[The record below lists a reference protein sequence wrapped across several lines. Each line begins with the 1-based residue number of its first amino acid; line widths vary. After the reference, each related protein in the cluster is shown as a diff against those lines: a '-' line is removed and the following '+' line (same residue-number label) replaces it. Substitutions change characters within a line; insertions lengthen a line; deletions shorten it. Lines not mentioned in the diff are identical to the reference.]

1 MQVGMDSMAHLVFSP
16 TSFCAPSRR
25 SSCFSE
31 NEKINESSQSMLFNK
46 KASSQNIDSSVFLH
60 MTVESRPSLWFIFGL
75 RVALRVCVCECWYL
89 RQCVYSRKAPL
100 YGRKIGLVYWALG
113 ACSAFFARL
122 CITPKRPRH
131 QATVWNSPGAFQDY
145 CSDTSVPEI
154 LLLMGFE
161 CFRRSRHQ
169 CEVDSS
175 PFDSLEPWVW
185 VL

>member
-16 TSFCAPSRR
+16 ASLRAPSRR
-25 SSCFSE
+25 SSCFPESK
-31 NEKINESSQSMLFNK
+31 KINESSQSMLYTK

-60 MTVESRPSLWFIFGL
+60 MTVESRPSLWFIFGP
-75 RVALRVCVCECWYL
+75 RVALRVCVWECWYL

-122 CITPKRPRH
+122 CITPRRPRH
-131 QATVWNSPGAFQDY
+131 QATGWNSPGAFQDY
-145 CSDTSVPEI
+145 CSDTSVSGI
-154 LLLMGFE
+154 LLLMEFE
-161 CFRRSRHQ
+161 FFRRWGHQ

-175 PFDSLEPWVW
+175 PF
-185 VL
+185 